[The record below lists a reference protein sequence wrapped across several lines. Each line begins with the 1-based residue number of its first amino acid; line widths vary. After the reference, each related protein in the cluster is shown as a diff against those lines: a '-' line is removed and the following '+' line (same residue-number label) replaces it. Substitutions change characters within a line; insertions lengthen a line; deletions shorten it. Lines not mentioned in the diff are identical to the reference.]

1 MPAAEQGKPAPETLF
16 PVKFIIGSRQVL
28 AAPKALHKV
37 SFSLEEL
44 ADGSLPKL
52 PPLNKKLDGYRIFS
66 APRDSAELIR
76 AMAPGYI
83 IGGRHDYPRH
93 FIDMTGD
100 FENYLADFSGK
111 TRSTL
116 RRKTRNLEREA
127 AQIEGGAVV
136 VREFRTPAEISEFLD
151 LALPL
156 SRRTYQARMLDAGLP
171 EDDAARSAM
180 MKLAA
185 QDNLRCYLLLFRGI
199 PISYL
204 FLPIKGISVIY
215 AYLGY
220 DEDYRRLSP
229 GTVLQLHALEQL
241 FAERRY
247 RYFDFTEGDG
257 PHKAMFANRSMDA
270 CSFFLLRATPGNRLL
285 LASLKI
291 FNAAVAGARAL
302 LTSFGA
308 QSKIRQ
314 ALRRA

>member
-1 MPAAEQGKPAPETLF
+1 VSAVEQARPAPGSLF

-28 AAPKALHKV
+28 AVPKALHKV

-44 ADGSLPKL
+44 ADGSLPAL
-52 PPLNKKLDGYRIFS
+52 PPLNDKADGYRIFS
-66 APRDSAELIR
+66 APQDSAELIR

-100 FENYLADFSGK
+100 FQSYLGHFSGK

-116 RRKTRNLEREA
+116 RRKARKLESEA
-127 AQIEGGAVV
+127 AQVGGGAVV
-136 VREFRTPAEISEFLD
+136 IREFRTPAEITEFLD

-171 EDDAARSAM
+171 DDDAARSEM
-180 MKLAA
+180 MELAV
-185 QDNLRCYLLLFRGI
+185 QDNLRCYLLFFRGI

-204 FLPIKGISVIY
+204 FLPIKGTSVIY

-220 DEDYRRLSP
+220 DEEYRRLSP

-257 PHKAMFANRSMDA
+257 PHKAMFGNRSMDA

-291 FNAAVAGARAL
+291 FDAAVAGAKAL